1 MVNTSTFENMQIEKL
16 RNHDENIRSVIG
28 EIDELADS
36 IKAQG
41 ILQPLTVAPHP
52 TLDGDFTVI
61 AGHRRLQAAKRAGLS
76 YVPVVINHSLVSKAD
91 QITAM
96 LVENLQRADI
106 TTIDE
111 AKAYQQLELEGLNLN
126 KIAKATGRARKTVV
140 ERLKLTKLSE
150 QTQEKVAGHQV
161 TLEKALDLAR
171 FAEYPEIVERLESNL
186 SSYSWTYDV
195 KSAERQIEWL
205 EVTRPALEKAAEEAG
220 VVRMDRPEGQRW
232 QWGNKY
238 NVVDTDQM
246 GVEEAVEGGFA
257 LVLDEESNR
266 QQYGYWMRERI
277 AEPVREPSAEDIAR
291 AKASEERDQMIK
303 DLATARDVETD
314 FLAEKIGTPPKGVA
328 QVLGARLVQ
337 DVIDDDT
344 IKNLLGL
351 DPADEDYGF
360 VMRKLTADQLLLLL
374 VVDQFR
380 VDVGAFHE
388 WNPNAYWSAGRMKNW
403 ADIRENHL
411 GYTLTPIEEKVFDY
425 WREVQAKAKAD
436 REAQEAEAAAAA
448 EEGED
453 VA

>member
-1 MVNTSTFENMQIEKL
+1 MVKTSTFENMQIEKL
-16 RNHDENIRSVIG
+16 RNHDGNIRSQVG

-52 TLDGDFTVI
+52 TLEGDYTVI

-76 YVPVVINHSLVSKAD
+76 YVPVIINHSLVSKAD

-150 QTQEKVAGHQV
+150 ETQSKVADHQV
-161 TLEKALDLAR
+161 TLEKAMDLAR
-171 FAEYPEIVERLESNL
+171 FADHPQVVERLESNL
-186 SSYSWTYDV
+186 GSYSWAYDV
-195 KSAERQIEWL
+195 KRAEREVEWL
-205 EVTRPALEKAAEEAG
+205 EVTRPALETAVEEAG
-220 VVRMDRPEGQRW
+220 VVRLERPEGQRW
-232 QWGNKY
+232 QWGSQY
-238 NVVDTDQM
+238 DVVDTDQM
-246 GVEEAVEGGFA
+246 GVDEAVEGGFA
-257 LVLDEESNR
+257 LVLDDESDR
-266 QQYGYWMRERI
+266 QLWGFWMRERV
-277 AEPVREPSAEDIAR
+277 AEPVREPSAEEIAR
-291 AKASEERDQMIK
+291 AKAAEERDRMIK
-303 DLATARDVETD
+303 DLATARDVESD
-314 FLAEKIGTPPKGVA
+314 FLAEKLGTPPKGVA

-337 DVIDDDT
+337 DIISDGVI
-344 IKNLLGL
+344 KSLLGL

-360 VMRKLTADQLLLLL
+360 VMRKLTTDQLLLLL
-374 VVDQFR
+374 VVDHFR
-380 VDVGAFHE
+380 VDVGNFHQ
-388 WNPNAYWSAGRMKNW
+388 WNPNMFWGGDQMKDW

-425 WREVQAKAKAD
+425 WQEVQAKATAD
-436 REAQEAEAAAAA
+436 REAQEAAAAV
-448 EEGED
+448 EDGED